1 MLCEWGERICT
12 EIAYNIFLKQAF
24 VPPTDKN
31 KILRYVFLAVH
42 KVYELLY
49 YQIKKTLKRI
59 IFQYKVVH
67 NILAYKEIA
76 TQTSWL

>member
-1 MLCEWGERICT
+1 MLCESGERVCT
-12 EIAYNIFLKQAF
+12 EIAYNILLKQAF
-24 VPPTDKN
+24 VPPADN
-31 KILRYVFLAVH
+31 NILRYVSLAVH

-67 NILAYKEIA
+67 NILAYKAFA
-76 TQTSWL
+76 TQNL

>member
-1 MLCEWGERICT
+1 MLCEWRERIYT
-12 EIAYNIFLKQAF
+12 EIVYNILLKQAF

-49 YQIKKTLKRI
+49 YQIKKTLIRI

-67 NILAYKEIA
+67 NILVVIID
-76 TQTSWL
+76 